1 LMLDM
6 SHTARCYRLIQDII
20 EFLELDLEGVVVLTE
35 IGSGNFIYTPF
46 IAACAGSTEVYCLAK
61 DSPYGSAKQIV
72 ADGLNLA
79 SQWDLTDRLHIV
91 PSLDPATINKADI
104 VTNLGFLRP
113 IDRQFISHMKPGSV
127 IPYMREAWEYRRED
141 VDLTACKE
149 NNIPVMG
156 TYENYNGLDVFDACG
171 PLAAKML
178 FEIGLEVK
186 DNNIIVISRDNFGD
200 LLFKYLSKCE
210 ARVKLVGDNFNFHL
224 ENKNRIDALVI
235 ANFTTED
242 LIVGKGGWIDPSKL
256 ALLHPECNILQIVG
270 KIDPETIMQSGL
282 NFFPSVPVE
291 PKRMSKTLAHL
302 GPKPVIDLHAAGLK
316 VGELMLGEMRASNDS
331 NMVIEALDFPNSLCQ
346 EILT

>member
-1 LMLDM
+1 MLDM
-6 SHTARCYRLIQDII
+6 SHTARSYRLIQDII

-35 IGSGNFIYTPF
+35 LGSGNFIYTPF
-46 IAACAGSTEVYCLAK
+46 IAACAGSREVYCLVK
-61 DSPYGSAKQIV
+61 DSPYGTAKQIV
-72 ADGLNLA
+72 ADGLTLVNQWNLI
-79 SQWDLTDRLHIV
+79 DRLHIIT
-91 PSLDPATINKADI
+91 SLDPETINKADV
-104 VTNLGFLRP
+104 VTNLGLLRP
-113 IDRQFISHMKPGSV
+113 IDRQFISQMKAGAV

-149 NNIPVMG
+149 KNIPVMG
-156 TYENYNGLDVFDACG
+156 THENYNGLDVFDACG

-210 ARVKLVGDNFNFHL
+210 ARVKLVGDNFRFHL
-224 ENKNRIDALVI
+224 EDKDRIDALVI
-235 ANFTTED
+235 ACYTTED
-242 LIVGKGGWIDPSKL
+242 LIVGKGGWIDPSEL
-256 ALLHPECNILQIVG
+256 ALLHPECSILQIVG
-270 KIDPETIMQSGL
+270 EIDPETILQSGL
-282 NFFPSVPVE
+282 DFFPSVPVG

-316 VGELMLGEMRASNDS
+316 VGELMLREMRAGNDS
-331 NMVIEALDFPNSLCQ
+331 NLVIKTLGFPNSLCQ